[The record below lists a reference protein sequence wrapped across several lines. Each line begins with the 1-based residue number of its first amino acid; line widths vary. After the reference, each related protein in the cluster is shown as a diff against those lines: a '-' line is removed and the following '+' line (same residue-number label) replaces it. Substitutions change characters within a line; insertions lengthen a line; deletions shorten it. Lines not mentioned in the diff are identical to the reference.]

1 MRISDPNYQSDT
13 EIGQGFQDIYFTNEK
28 TASEHII
35 RKNKRLRVD
44 SWGMVYFESE
54 ITAKFSCS
62 LHFMDF
68 PDVLVKIMFTL
79 AVLTYIFVFQVCS
92 IKIESFSYD
101 TENLGLEW
109 HSPGVE
115 FSNVIEIPQFKLEGK
130 RNS

>member
-1 MRISDPNYQSDT
+1 
-13 EIGQGFQDIYFTNEK
+13 
-28 TASEHII
+28 
-35 RKNKRLRVD
+35 
-44 SWGMVYFESE
+44 MVYFESE

-68 PDVLVKIMFTL
+68 PDVQVKIMFTL

-115 FSNVIEIPQFKLEGK
+115 FANIIEIPQFKLEGK
-130 RNS
+130 KNILPCFLYIVGNKHFYRHAKIYSWK